1 MAPLKPLTI
10 AINLFWNTFSL
21 FVKKINKDLIMRV
34 TFGSKYNQMNNYQNA
49 LQNKI
54 NDANTQIA
62 SGLKIR
68 YGYQNSDINNQNLKF
83 QYEENTLDQGIDV
96 AKNAYTSTLNTDK
109 ALQEFSKTMEAFKTK
124 LIQSANDVHSETS
137 RAAIANDLERLKE
150 HMMNVANT
158 SIGGEFLFGGSK
170 VDRPPIDSEGKYHGN
185 GEDLNALISS
195 DNLVPYN
202 ISGQDL
208 FLGADKDKHKL
219 ITTNIKLLNQNKLH
233 PDVMDALEHS
243 SLPEEVFIKPGD
255 TLRELIGD
263 NDKDPTNDPKEFF
276 YLQGVRPDG
285 SSFKEKF
292 ALSKAYQNQESAT
305 KVSDLLDKIAHA
317 YGNTSQNKVVD
328 VSLNNWGQIE
338 IKNLTPGSENLDFH
352 LISSDGDF
360 DDLDALRS
368 SGKRVTEY
376 VKSAFVTDRSL
387 SQVKAV
393 PNMYNPKTLE
403 IPSVFVTKDNVLAN
417 KNTKLSEIFG
427 DSVETLKI
435 NASRLD
441 DESLIK
447 IPNLPVYL
455 DIPILLDVKNS
466 TIKDLKDAIK
476 ERFNNEVDVEIETN
490 GRLRIID
497 NSSKESPIS
506 LALSTLDQK
515 GLEVA
520 GIPTNNASEYQK
532 TYFNK
537 EGAKLESNVAQIAQN
552 GAANGSTK
560 LSEAA
565 KGSLENS
572 VFNMKLNDVN
582 GLFLE
587 AQMILDNN
595 GVFLSLPNGVKIPLY
610 DPTTADIQASKP
622 NEVTY
627 RQLMDA
633 MSIVLNYS
641 NTDPA
646 IYQQISDNPTS
657 KESKERFIELLKQAK
672 DNLSVNLNE
681 EGKVIIQDNMHSNT
695 KMQFM
700 LFDKDANDFSQ
711 NALHSD
717 KPSLKLNANNALII
731 DKPSVNF
738 FDQLENTITS
748 VRKGIYRPDALG
760 DTYSSDMR
768 NLGIQNGITLID
780 HLSDHIEKMIA
791 KNGAHGKAFENIIR
805 RNEVLKTQVQSIRGE
820 TTGTDM
826 AETYNKFSNLTNN
839 YNAVLASTNKINNLS
854 LTKYL

>member
-1 MAPLKPLTI
+1 
-10 AINLFWNTFSL
+10 
-21 FVKKINKDLIMRV
+21 MRV

-96 AKNAYTSTLNTDK
+96 AQNAYTSTLNTDK

-137 RAAIANDLERLKE
+137 RAAIANDLERLRE

-219 ITTNIKLLNQNKLH
+219 ITTNIKLFNQNKLH

-243 SLPEEVFIKPGD
+243 SLPEEVFIKPSD

-292 ALSKAYQNQESAT
+292 ALSKAYQNKESAT

-447 IPNLPVYL
+447 IPNLPIDL

-537 EGAKLESNVAQIAQN
+537 EGAKLESNVAQTAQN

-560 LSEAA
+560 LSEVA

-587 AQMILDNN
+587 AQMNLDNN
-595 GVFLSLPNGVKIPLY
+595 GAFLSLPNGIKIPLY
-610 DPTTADIQASKP
+610 DPTSANIQASKP

-633 MSIVLNYS
+633 MSIALNYS

-646 IYQQISDNPTS
+646 LYQQISDNPTS

-700 LFDKDANDFSQ
+700 LFDKDSNDFSQ

-738 FDQLENTITS
+738 FDQLENIITS

>member
-1 MAPLKPLTI
+1 
-10 AINLFWNTFSL
+10 
-21 FVKKINKDLIMRV
+21 MRV

-96 AKNAYTSTLNTDK
+96 AQNAYTSTLNTDK

-137 RAAIANDLERLKE
+137 RAAIANDLERLRE

-185 GEDLNALISS
+185 GEVLNALISS

-243 SLPEEVFIKPGD
+243 SLPEEVFIKPSD

-292 ALSKAYQNQESAT
+292 ALSKAYQNQKSAT
-305 KVSDLLDKIAHA
+305 KVSDLLDKIGHA

-393 PNMYNPKTLE
+393 PNMYNPKALE

-441 DESLIK
+441 NSSAIK
-447 IPNLPVYL
+447 ISNLPVYL
-455 DIPILLDVKNS
+455 DIPILLDMKNS

-476 ERFNNEVDVEIETN
+476 ERFNNEVDVEIGTN

-497 NSSKESPIS
+497 NAPNQSPIS

-560 LSEAA
+560 LSEIA

-582 GLFLE
+582 GSFLE

-595 GVFLSLPNGVKIPLY
+595 GAFLSLPNGIKIPLY
-610 DPTTADIQASKP
+610 DPTSADIQASKP

-633 MSIVLNYS
+633 MSIALNYS

-657 KESKERFIELLKQAK
+657 KESKERFIGLLKQAK

-681 EGKVIIQDNMHSNT
+681 EGKVVIQDNMHSNT

-700 LFDKDANDFSQ
+700 LFDKDSNDFSQ

-717 KPSLKLNANNALII
+717 KPSLRLNANNALII

-738 FDQLENTITS
+738 FDQLENIITS

>member
-1 MAPLKPLTI
+1 
-10 AINLFWNTFSL
+10 
-21 FVKKINKDLIMRV
+21 MRV

-96 AKNAYTSTLNTDK
+96 AQNAYTSTLNTDK

-137 RAAIANDLERLKE
+137 RAAIANDLERLRE
-150 HMMNVANT
+150 HMINVANT

-292 ALSKAYQNQESAT
+292 ALSKAYQNQQSAT

-376 VKSAFVTDRSL
+376 IKSAFVTDRSL

-393 PNMYNPKTLE
+393 PSMYNPKVLE

-435 NASRLD
+435 NASRLGD
-441 DESLIK
+441 TSAIK
-447 IPNLPVYL
+447 IPNLPINL

-506 LALSTLDQK
+506 LALSTLDAK
-515 GLEVA
+515 GLEAA

-537 EGAKLESNVAQIAQN
+537 EGAKLESNVAQTAQN
-552 GAANGSTK
+552 GTANGSTK
-560 LSEAA
+560 LSEVS

-587 AQMILDNN
+587 AQMNLDNN
-595 GVFLSLPNGVKIPLY
+595 GAFLSLPNGVKIPLY
-610 DPTTADIQASKP
+610 DPTSADIQASKP

-633 MSIVLNYS
+633 MSIALNYS

-738 FDQLENTITS
+738 FDQLENIITS

>member
-1 MAPLKPLTI
+1 
-10 AINLFWNTFSL
+10 
-21 FVKKINKDLIMRV
+21 MRV

-96 AKNAYTSTLNTDK
+96 AQNAYTSTLNTDK

-137 RAAIANDLERLKE
+137 RAAIANDLERLRE

-219 ITTNIKLLNQNKLH
+219 ITTNIKLFNQNKLH

-276 YLQGVRPDG
+276 YLQGIRPDG

-292 ALSKAYQNQESAT
+292 ALDKAYQNQGSAT
-305 KVSDLLDKIAHA
+305 KVSDLLDKIGHA

-393 PNMYNPKTLE
+393 PNMYNPRVLE

-435 NASRLD
+435 NASD
-441 DESLIK
+441 DTSAIK
-447 IPNLPVYL
+447 IPNLPINL
-455 DIPILLDVKNS
+455 DVPILLDVKNS

-476 ERFNNEVDVEIETN
+476 ERFNDEVDVEIETN

-506 LALSTLDQK
+506 FALSTLDQK

-560 LSEAA
+560 LSEVA

-582 GLFLE
+582 GSFLK

-595 GVFLSLPNGVKIPLY
+595 GAFLSLPNGIKIPLY
-610 DPTTADIQASKP
+610 DPTSADIQASKP

-633 MSIVLNYS
+633 MSIALNYS

-672 DNLSVNLNE
+672 GNLSVNLNE

-738 FDQLENTITS
+738 FDQLENIITS

>member
-1 MAPLKPLTI
+1 
-10 AINLFWNTFSL
+10 
-21 FVKKINKDLIMRV
+21 
-34 TFGSKYNQMNNYQNA
+34 MNNYQNA

-68 YGYQNSDINNQNLKF
+68 YGYQNSNINNQNLKF

-96 AKNAYTSTLNTDK
+96 AQNAYTSTLNTDK

-124 LIQSANDVHSETS
+124 LVQSANDVHSETS
-137 RAAIANDLERLKE
+137 RAAIANDLERLRE

-276 YLQGVRPDG
+276 YLQGIRPDG

-292 ALSKAYQNQESAT
+292 ALSKAYQNKESAT
-305 KVSDLLDKIAHA
+305 KVSDLLDRIGHA

-368 SGKRVTEY
+368 SSKRVTEY

-393 PNMYNPKTLE
+393 PNMYNPRALE

-441 DESLIK
+441 NTSTIK
-447 IPNLPVYL
+447 IPNLPIGL

-497 NSSKESPIS
+497 NSSNQSPIS
-506 LALSTLDQK
+506 LALSALDQK

-560 LSEAA
+560 LSEVAN
-565 KGSLENS
+565 GSLENS

-582 GLFLE
+582 GSFLE

-595 GVFLSLPNGVKIPLY
+595 GAFLSLPNGLKIPLY
-610 DPTTADIQASKP
+610 DPTSADIQASKP

-633 MSIVLNYS
+633 MSIALNYS

-657 KESKERFIELLKQAK
+657 KESKECFIGLLKQAK
-672 DNLSVNLNE
+672 GNLSVNLNE
-681 EGKVIIQDNMHSNT
+681 EGKVIIQDNMHSST

-738 FDQLENTITS
+738 FDQLENIITS

-768 NLGIQNGITLID
+768 NLGIQNGIALID

>member
-1 MAPLKPLTI
+1 
-10 AINLFWNTFSL
+10 
-21 FVKKINKDLIMRV
+21 MRV
-34 TFGSKYNQMNNYQNA
+34 TFGSKYNQMNHYQNA

-96 AKNAYTSTLNTDK
+96 AQNAYTSTLNTDK

-137 RAAIANDLERLKE
+137 RAAIANDLERLRE

-170 VDRPPIDSEGKYHGN
+170 VDRPPIDSNGKYHGN

-195 DNLVPYN
+195 DNLVSYN

-219 ITTNIKLLNQNKLH
+219 ITTNIKLFNQNKLH

-243 SLPEEVFIKPGD
+243 SLPEEVFIKPSD

-276 YLQGVRPDG
+276 YLQGIRPDG

-292 ALSKAYQNQESAT
+292 VLDKAYQNQESAT
-305 KVSDLLDKIAHA
+305 KVSDLLDKIGHA

-393 PNMYNPKTLE
+393 PNMYNPKVLE

-427 DSVETLKI
+427 DKVETLKI
-435 NASRLD
+435 NASRLG
-441 DESLIK
+441 DESAIK
-447 IPNLPVYL
+447 IPNLPINL

-506 LALSTLDQK
+506 FALSTLDQK

-552 GAANGSTK
+552 GVANGSTK
-560 LSEAA
+560 LSEVS

-582 GLFLE
+582 GSFLE
-587 AQMILDNN
+587 AQMNLDNN
-595 GVFLSLPNGVKIPLY
+595 GAFLSLPNGVKIPLY
-610 DPTTADIQASKP
+610 DPTTAGIQASKP

-657 KESKERFIELLKQAK
+657 KESKERFIGLLKQAK

-738 FDQLENTITS
+738 FDQLENIITS

>member
-1 MAPLKPLTI
+1 
-10 AINLFWNTFSL
+10 
-21 FVKKINKDLIMRV
+21 MRV
-34 TFGSKYNQMNNYQNA
+34 TFGSKYNQMNHYQNA

-96 AKNAYTSTLNTDK
+96 AQNAYTSTLNTDK

-137 RAAIANDLERLKE
+137 RAAIANDLERLRE
-150 HMMNVANT
+150 HMINVANT

-243 SLPEEVFIKPGD
+243 SLPEEVFIKPND

-292 ALSKAYQNQESAT
+292 ALSKAYQNKESAT

-387 SQVKAV
+387 SQVKAI
-393 PNMYNPKTLE
+393 PNMYNPRVLE

-427 DSVETLKI
+427 DKVETLKI
-435 NASRLD
+435 NASRLG

-447 IPNLPVYL
+447 IPKLPVYL

-582 GLFLE
+582 GSFLE

-595 GVFLSLPNGVKIPLY
+595 GAFLSLPNGIKIPLY
-610 DPTTADIQASKP
+610 DPTSADIQASKP

-633 MSIVLNYS
+633 MSIALNYS

-738 FDQLENTITS
+738 FDQLENIITS

>member
-1 MAPLKPLTI
+1 
-10 AINLFWNTFSL
+10 
-21 FVKKINKDLIMRV
+21 MRV

-96 AKNAYTSTLNTDK
+96 AQNAYTSTLNTDK

-124 LIQSANDVHSETS
+124 LVQSANDVHSETS
-137 RAAIANDLERLKE
+137 RAAIANDLERLRE

-170 VDRPPIDSEGKYHGN
+170 VDRPPIDSNGKYHGN

-219 ITTNIKLLNQNKLH
+219 ITTNIKLFNQNKLH

-243 SLPEEVFIKPGD
+243 SLPEEVFIKPSD

-368 SGKRVTEY
+368 SAKRVTEY

-393 PNMYNPKTLE
+393 PNMYNPKVLE

-441 DESLIK
+441 ETSAIK
-447 IPNLPVYL
+447 IPNLPINL

-506 LALSTLDQK
+506 LALSALDQK

-552 GAANGSTK
+552 GVANGSTK

-587 AQMILDNN
+587 AQINLDNN
-595 GVFLSLPNGVKIPLY
+595 GAFLSLPNGVKIPLY
-610 DPTTADIQASKP
+610 DPTSADIQASKP

-633 MSIVLNYS
+633 MSIALNYS

-657 KESKERFIELLKQAK
+657 KESKEQFIGLLKQAK
-672 DNLSVNLNE
+672 DNLSINLNE

>member
-1 MAPLKPLTI
+1 
-10 AINLFWNTFSL
+10 
-21 FVKKINKDLIMRV
+21 MRV

-68 YGYQNSDINNQNLKF
+68 YGYQNSNINNQNLKF

-96 AKNAYTSTLNTDK
+96 AQNAYTSTLNTDK
-109 ALQEFSKTMEAFKTK
+109 ALQEFSKTMETFKTK

-137 RAAIANDLERLKE
+137 RAAIANDLERLRE

-243 SLPEEVFIKPGD
+243 SLPEEVFIKPSD

-276 YLQGVRPDG
+276 YLQGIRPDG

-292 ALSKAYQNQESAT
+292 SLDKAYQNKESAT
-305 KVSDLLDKIAHA
+305 KVSDLLDRIGHA

-368 SGKRVTEY
+368 SAKRVTEY

-393 PNMYNPKTLE
+393 PNMYNPRVLE
-403 IPSVFVTKDNVLAN
+403 IPSVFITKDNVLAN

-435 NASRLD
+435 NASRLGNT
-441 DESLIK
+441 SVIK
-447 IPNLPVYL
+447 IPNLPIGL

-497 NSSKESPIS
+497 NSSNQSPIS
-506 LALSTLDQK
+506 FALSALDQK

-560 LSEAA
+560 LSEVAN
-565 KGSLENS
+565 GSLENS

-582 GLFLE
+582 GSFLE

-595 GVFLSLPNGVKIPLY
+595 GAFLSLPNGIKIPLY
-610 DPTTADIQASKP
+610 DPTSTDIQASKP

-633 MSIVLNYS
+633 MSIALNYS

-681 EGKVIIQDNMHSNT
+681 DGKVIIQDNMHSNT

>member
-1 MAPLKPLTI
+1 
-10 AINLFWNTFSL
+10 
-21 FVKKINKDLIMRV
+21 MRV

-96 AKNAYTSTLNTDK
+96 AQNAYTSTLNTDK

-219 ITTNIKLLNQNKLH
+219 ITTNIKLFNQNKLH
-233 PDVMDALEHS
+233 PDVMDALERS
-243 SLPEEVFIKPGD
+243 SLPEEVFIKPDD

-292 ALSKAYQNQESAT
+292 ALDKAYQNKESAT
-305 KVSDLLDKIAHA
+305 KVSDLLDKIGHA

-393 PNMYNPKTLE
+393 PNMYNPKVLE
-403 IPSVFVTKDNVLAN
+403 IPSVFITKDNVLAN

-427 DSVETLKI
+427 NSVETLKI

-441 DESLIK
+441 DTNAIK

-537 EGAKLESNVAQIAQN
+537 EGAKLESNVAQTAQN

-587 AQMILDNN
+587 AQMNLDNN
-595 GVFLSLPNGVKIPLY
+595 GAFLSLPNGVKIPLY

-633 MSIVLNYS
+633 MSIALNYS

-672 DNLSVNLNE
+672 DNLSINLNE

-738 FDQLENTITS
+738 FDQLENIITS

-760 DTYSSDMR
+760 DTYSRDMR

>member
-1 MAPLKPLTI
+1 
-10 AINLFWNTFSL
+10 
-21 FVKKINKDLIMRV
+21 MRV
-34 TFGSKYNQMNNYQNA
+34 TFGSKYNQMNHYQNA

-96 AKNAYTSTLNTDK
+96 AQNAYTSTLNTDK

-170 VDRPPIDSEGKYHGN
+170 VDRPPIDSNGKYHGN

-219 ITTNIKLLNQNKLH
+219 ITTNIKLFNQNKLH

-243 SLPEEVFIKPGD
+243 SLPEEVFIKPND

-276 YLQGVRPDG
+276 YLQGIRPDG

-292 ALSKAYQNQESAT
+292 ALDKAYQNQESAT
-305 KVSDLLDKIAHA
+305 KVSDLLDKIGHA

-393 PNMYNPKTLE
+393 PNMYNPKVLE

-427 DSVETLKI
+427 DKVETLKI
-435 NASRLD
+435 NASRLGD
-441 DESLIK
+441 TSALQ
-447 IPNLPVYL
+447 IPNLPINL

-506 LALSTLDQK
+506 FALSALDQK

-560 LSEAA
+560 LSEVS

-587 AQMILDNN
+587 AQINLDNN
-595 GVFLSLPNGVKIPLY
+595 GAFLSLPNGVKIPLY

-633 MSIVLNYS
+633 MSIALNYS

-646 IYQQISDNPTS
+646 IYQRISDNPTS
-657 KESKERFIELLKQAK
+657 KESKERFIGLLKQAK

-738 FDQLENTITS
+738 FDQLENIITS

>member
-1 MAPLKPLTI
+1 
-10 AINLFWNTFSL
+10 
-21 FVKKINKDLIMRV
+21 MRV
-34 TFGSKYNQMNNYQNA
+34 TFGSKYNQMNHYQNA

-96 AKNAYTSTLNTDK
+96 AQNAYTSTLNTDK

-137 RAAIANDLERLKE
+137 RAAIANDLERLRE
-150 HMMNVANT
+150 HMINVANT

-170 VDRPPIDSEGKYHGN
+170 VDRPPIDSNGKYHGN

-219 ITTNIKLLNQNKLH
+219 ITTNIKLFNQNKLH

-243 SLPEEVFIKPGD
+243 SLPEEVFIKPSD

-276 YLQGVRPDG
+276 YLQGIRPDG

-292 ALSKAYQNQESAT
+292 ALDKAYQNKESAT
-305 KVSDLLDKIAHA
+305 KVSDLLDKIGHA

-368 SGKRVTEY
+368 STKRVTEY

-393 PNMYNPKTLE
+393 PNMYNPRALE

-441 DESLIK
+441 DESTIK
-447 IPNLPVYL
+447 IPNLPIDL

-497 NSSKESPIS
+497 NSSNQSPIS
-506 LALSTLDQK
+506 FVLSTLDQK

-560 LSEAA
+560 LSEVS

-582 GLFLE
+582 GSFLE

-595 GVFLSLPNGVKIPLY
+595 GAFLSLPNGIKIPLY
-610 DPTTADIQASKP
+610 DPTSADIQASKP

-633 MSIVLNYS
+633 MSIALNYS

-657 KESKERFIELLKQAK
+657 KESKERFIGLLKQAK
-672 DNLSVNLNE
+672 GNLSVNLNE

>member
-1 MAPLKPLTI
+1 
-10 AINLFWNTFSL
+10 
-21 FVKKINKDLIMRV
+21 MRV

-96 AKNAYTSTLNTDK
+96 AQNAYTSTLNTDK

-137 RAAIANDLERLKE
+137 RAAIANDLERLRE
-150 HMMNVANT
+150 HMINVANT

-292 ALSKAYQNQESAT
+292 ALSKAYQNKESAT

-393 PNMYNPKTLE
+393 PNMYNPKVLE

-427 DSVETLKI
+427 DKVETLKI

-441 DESLIK
+441 DTSAIK
-447 IPNLPVYL
+447 IPNLPINL

-506 LALSTLDQK
+506 LALSTLDAK
-515 GLEVA
+515 GLEAA

-537 EGAKLESNVAQIAQN
+537 EGAKLESNVAQTAQN
-552 GAANGSTK
+552 GTANGSTK
-560 LSEAA
+560 LSEVS

-587 AQMILDNN
+587 AQMNLDNN
-595 GVFLSLPNGVKIPLY
+595 GAFLSLPNGVKIPLY

-633 MSIVLNYS
+633 MSIALNYS

-646 IYQQISDNPTS
+646 LYQQISDNPTS

-780 HLSDHIEKMIA
+780 HLSDHVEKMIA

>member
-1 MAPLKPLTI
+1 
-10 AINLFWNTFSL
+10 
-21 FVKKINKDLIMRV
+21 MRV

-96 AKNAYTSTLNTDK
+96 AQNAYTSTLNTDK

-137 RAAIANDLERLKE
+137 RAAIANDLERLRE

-170 VDRPPIDSEGKYHGN
+170 VDRPPIDSNGKYHGN

-243 SLPEEVFIKPGD
+243 SLPEEVFIKPSD

-276 YLQGVRPDG
+276 YLQGIRPDG

-393 PNMYNPKTLE
+393 PNMYNPRVLE

-441 DESLIK
+441 DTSAIK
-447 IPNLPVYL
+447 IPNLPIGL

-497 NSSKESPIS
+497 NSSNQSPIS
-506 LALSTLDQK
+506 FALSALDQK

-552 GAANGSTK
+552 GTANGSTK
-560 LSEAA
+560 LSEVAN
-565 KGSLENS
+565 GSLENS

-582 GLFLE
+582 GSFLE

-595 GVFLSLPNGVKIPLY
+595 GAFLSLPNGIKIPLY
-610 DPTTADIQASKP
+610 DPTSADIQASKP

-633 MSIVLNYS
+633 MSIALNYS

-672 DNLSVNLNE
+672 GNLSVNLNE

-820 TTGTDM
+820 TTGADM

>member
-1 MAPLKPLTI
+1 
-10 AINLFWNTFSL
+10 
-21 FVKKINKDLIMRV
+21 MRV

-68 YGYQNSDINNQNLKF
+68 YGYQNSNINNQNLKF

-96 AKNAYTSTLNTDK
+96 AQNAYTSTLNTDK
-109 ALQEFSKTMEAFKTK
+109 ALQEFSKTMETFKTK
-124 LIQSANDVHSETS
+124 LIQSANDMHSETS
-137 RAAIANDLERLKE
+137 RAAIANDLERLRE

-243 SLPEEVFIKPGD
+243 SLPEEVFIKPSD

-276 YLQGVRPDG
+276 YLQGIRPDG

-292 ALSKAYQNQESAT
+292 VLDKAYQNKESAT
-305 KVSDLLDKIAHA
+305 KVSDLLDRIGHA

-368 SGKRVTEY
+368 SSKRVTEY

-387 SQVKAV
+387 SQVKAA
-393 PNMYNPKTLE
+393 PNMYNPRALE

-441 DESLIK
+441 DASAIK
-447 IPNLPVYL
+447 IQNLPIGL

-497 NSSKESPIS
+497 NSSNQSPIS
-506 LALSTLDQK
+506 FALSTLDQK

-560 LSEAA
+560 LSEVAN
-565 KGSLENS
+565 GSLENS

-582 GLFLE
+582 GSFLE
-587 AQMILDNN
+587 AQMILDND
-595 GVFLSLPNGVKIPLY
+595 GAFLSLPNGIKIPLY
-610 DPTTADIQASKP
+610 DPTSADIQASKP

-633 MSIVLNYS
+633 MSIALNYS

-657 KESKERFIELLKQAK
+657 KESKERFIGLLKQAK

-820 TTGTDM
+820 TTGADM

>member
-1 MAPLKPLTI
+1 
-10 AINLFWNTFSL
+10 
-21 FVKKINKDLIMRV
+21 MRV

-96 AKNAYTSTLNTDK
+96 AQNAYTSTLNTDK

-137 RAAIANDLERLKE
+137 RAAIANDLERLRE

-219 ITTNIKLLNQNKLH
+219 ITTNIKLFNQNKLH

-243 SLPEEVFIKPGD
+243 SLPEEVFIKPSD

-292 ALSKAYQNQESAT
+292 ALDKAYQNQKSTT
-305 KVSDLLDKIAHA
+305 KVSDLLDKIGHA

-393 PNMYNPKTLE
+393 PNMYNPKALE

-435 NASRLD
+435 NASRLG
-441 DESLIK
+441 ETSAIK
-447 IPNLPVYL
+447 IPNLPINL

-497 NSSKESPIS
+497 NSSNQSPIS

-537 EGAKLESNVAQIAQN
+537 EGAKLESNIAQIAQN
-552 GAANGSTK
+552 GTANGSTK
-560 LSEAA
+560 LSGVA

-582 GLFLE
+582 GSFLE
-587 AQMILDNN
+587 AQVILDNN
-595 GVFLSLPNGVKIPLY
+595 GAFLSLPNGIKIPLY

-633 MSIVLNYS
+633 MSIALNYS

-738 FDQLENTITS
+738 FDQLENIITS

-791 KNGAHGKAFENIIR
+791 KNGSHGKAFENIIR

>member
-1 MAPLKPLTI
+1 
-10 AINLFWNTFSL
+10 
-21 FVKKINKDLIMRV
+21 MRV

-96 AKNAYTSTLNTDK
+96 AQNAYTSTLNTDK

-170 VDRPPIDSEGKYHGN
+170 VDRPPIDSNGKYHGN

-208 FLGADKDKHKL
+208 FLGTDKDKHKL
-219 ITTNIKLLNQNKLH
+219 ITTNIKLFNQNKLH

-243 SLPEEVFIKPGD
+243 SLPEEVFIKPSD

-292 ALSKAYQNQESAT
+292 ALSKAYQNQQSAT
-305 KVSDLLDKIAHA
+305 KVSDLLDKIGHA

-393 PNMYNPKTLE
+393 PNMYNPKVLE
-403 IPSVFVTKDNVLAN
+403 VPSVFVTKDNVLAN

-441 DESLIK
+441 NSSAIQ

-490 GRLRIID
+490 GRLRVID

-537 EGAKLESNVAQIAQN
+537 EGAKLKSNVAQIAQN

-560 LSEAA
+560 LSEVA

-587 AQMILDNN
+587 AQINLDNN
-595 GVFLSLPNGVKIPLY
+595 GAFLSLPNGIKIPLY
-610 DPTTADIQASKP
+610 DPTSADIQASKP

-657 KESKERFIELLKQAK
+657 KESKERYIELLKQAK
-672 DNLSVNLNE
+672 DNLSINLNE

-738 FDQLENTITS
+738 FDQLENIITS

>member
-1 MAPLKPLTI
+1 
-10 AINLFWNTFSL
+10 
-21 FVKKINKDLIMRV
+21 MRV
-34 TFGSKYNQMNNYQNA
+34 TFGSKYNQMNHYQNA

-96 AKNAYTSTLNTDK
+96 AQNAYTSTLNTDK

-137 RAAIANDLERLKE
+137 RAAIANDLERLRE
-150 HMMNVANT
+150 HMINVANT

-170 VDRPPIDSEGKYHGN
+170 VDRPPIDSNGKYHGN

-243 SLPEEVFIKPGD
+243 SLPEEVFIKPND

-292 ALSKAYQNQESAT
+292 ALDKAYQNQESAT
-305 KVSDLLDKIAHA
+305 KVSDLLDKIGHA

-368 SGKRVTEY
+368 SAKRVTEY

-393 PNMYNPKTLE
+393 PNMYNPKVLE

-435 NASRLD
+435 NASRLG
-441 DESLIK
+441 DESAIK
-447 IPNLPVYL
+447 IPNLPINL

-506 LALSTLDQK
+506 FALSTLDQK

-560 LSEAA
+560 LSEVS

-582 GLFLE
+582 GSFLE
-587 AQMILDNN
+587 AQINLDNN
-595 GVFLSLPNGVKIPLY
+595 GAFLSLPNGVKIPLY

-633 MSIVLNYS
+633 MSIALNYS

-672 DNLSVNLNE
+672 DSLSVNLNE

-738 FDQLENTITS
+738 FDQLENIITS

>member
-1 MAPLKPLTI
+1 
-10 AINLFWNTFSL
+10 
-21 FVKKINKDLIMRV
+21 MRV

-96 AKNAYTSTLNTDK
+96 AQNAYTSTLNTDK

-170 VDRPPIDSEGKYHGN
+170 VDRPPIDSNGKYHGN

-219 ITTNIKLLNQNKLH
+219 ITTNIKLFNQNKLH

-292 ALSKAYQNQESAT
+292 ALSKAYQNKESAT
-305 KVSDLLDKIAHA
+305 KVSDLLDKIGHA

-393 PNMYNPKTLE
+393 PNMYNPKVLE

-427 DSVETLKI
+427 DKVETLKI

-441 DESLIK
+441 DESAIK

-476 ERFNNEVDVEIETN
+476 ERFNNEVDVEIATN

-506 LALSTLDQK
+506 LALSALDQK

-560 LSEAA
+560 LSEVA

-587 AQMILDNN
+587 AQINLDNN
-595 GVFLSLPNGVKIPLY
+595 GAFLSLPNGVKIPLY
-610 DPTTADIQASKP
+610 DPTTANIQASKP

-633 MSIVLNYS
+633 MSIALNYS

-657 KESKERFIELLKQAK
+657 KESKERFIGLLKQAK

-700 LFDKDANDFSQ
+700 LFDKDSNDFSQ

-738 FDQLENTITS
+738 FDQLENIITS

>member
-1 MAPLKPLTI
+1 
-10 AINLFWNTFSL
+10 
-21 FVKKINKDLIMRV
+21 MRV

-96 AKNAYTSTLNTDK
+96 AQNAYTSTLNTDK

-137 RAAIANDLERLKE
+137 RAAIANDLERLRE
-150 HMMNVANT
+150 HMINVANT

-170 VDRPPIDSEGKYHGN
+170 VDRPPIDSNGKYHGN

-219 ITTNIKLLNQNKLH
+219 ITTNIKLFNQNKLH

-243 SLPEEVFIKPGD
+243 SLPEEVFIKPSD

-292 ALSKAYQNQESAT
+292 ALSKAYQNKESAS

-376 VKSAFVTDRSL
+376 IKSAFVTDRSL

-393 PNMYNPKTLE
+393 PSMYNPKVLE

-435 NASRLD
+435 NASRLGD
-441 DESLIK
+441 TSAIK
-447 IPNLPVYL
+447 IPNLPINL

-537 EGAKLESNVAQIAQN
+537 EGAKLESNVAQTAQN

-560 LSEAA
+560 LSEVA

-582 GLFLE
+582 GLFLK
-587 AQMILDNN
+587 AQINLDNN
-595 GVFLSLPNGVKIPLY
+595 GAFLSLPNGIKIPLY
-610 DPTTADIQASKP
+610 DPTSTDIQASKP

-633 MSIVLNYS
+633 MSIALNYS

-791 KNGAHGKAFENIIR
+791 KNGSHGKAFENIIR

>member
-1 MAPLKPLTI
+1 
-10 AINLFWNTFSL
+10 
-21 FVKKINKDLIMRV
+21 MRV

-68 YGYQNSDINNQNLKF
+68 YGYQNSNINNQNLKF

-96 AKNAYTSTLNTDK
+96 AQNAYTSTLNTDK

-124 LIQSANDVHSETS
+124 LVQSANDVHSETS
-137 RAAIANDLERLKE
+137 RAAIANDLERLRE

-208 FLGADKDKHKL
+208 FLGTDKDKHKL
-219 ITTNIKLLNQNKLH
+219 ITTNIKLFNQNKLH

-243 SLPEEVFIKPGD
+243 SLPEEVFIKPSD

-276 YLQGVRPDG
+276 YLQGIRPDG

-292 ALSKAYQNQESAT
+292 ALDKAYQNQKSAT
-305 KVSDLLDKIAHA
+305 KVSDLLDRIGHA

-393 PNMYNPKTLE
+393 PNMYNPKALE

-427 DSVETLKI
+427 DGVETLKI
-435 NASRLD
+435 NASRLG
-441 DESLIK
+441 ETSTIK
-447 IPNLPVYL
+447 IPNLPINL

-476 ERFNNEVDVEIETN
+476 ERFNNEVDVEIATN

-506 LALSTLDQK
+506 LALSTLDDK
-515 GLEVA
+515 GLEVT

-560 LSEAA
+560 LSEVA

-587 AQMILDNN
+587 AQINLDNN
-595 GVFLSLPNGVKIPLY
+595 GAFLSLPNGVKIPLY
-610 DPTTADIQASKP
+610 DPTSTDIQASKP

-633 MSIVLNYS
+633 MSIALNYS
-641 NTDPA
+641 NTDPT

-681 EGKVIIQDNMHSNT
+681 EGKVVIQDNMHSNT

-738 FDQLENTITS
+738 FDQLENIITS

-768 NLGIQNGITLID
+768 NLGIQNGITLVD

>member
-1 MAPLKPLTI
+1 
-10 AINLFWNTFSL
+10 
-21 FVKKINKDLIMRV
+21 MRV

-68 YGYQNSDINNQNLKF
+68 YGYQNSNINNQNLKF

-96 AKNAYTSTLNTDK
+96 AQNAYTSTLNTDK
-109 ALQEFSKTMEAFKTK
+109 ALQEFSKTMETFKTK

-137 RAAIANDLERLKE
+137 RAAIANDLERLRE

-243 SLPEEVFIKPGD
+243 SLPEEVFIKPSD

-276 YLQGVRPDG
+276 YLQGIRPDG

-292 ALSKAYQNQESAT
+292 ALSKAYQNKESAT
-305 KVSDLLDKIAHA
+305 KVSDLLDRIGHA

-368 SGKRVTEY
+368 SAKRVTEY

-393 PNMYNPKTLE
+393 PNMYNPRVLE
-403 IPSVFVTKDNVLAN
+403 IPSVFITKDNVLAN

-435 NASRLD
+435 NASD
-441 DESLIK
+441 NTNAIK
-447 IPNLPVYL
+447 IPNLPIYL

-506 LALSTLDQK
+506 LALSALDQK

-560 LSEAA
+560 LSEVA

-582 GLFLE
+582 GSFLE
-587 AQMILDNN
+587 AQMILDSN
-595 GVFLSLPNGVKIPLY
+595 GAFLSLPNGIKIPLY
-610 DPTTADIQASKP
+610 DPTSADIQASKP

-633 MSIVLNYS
+633 MSIALNYS

-672 DNLSVNLNE
+672 GNLSVNLNE

-791 KNGAHGKAFENIIR
+791 KNGTHGKAFENIIR
-805 RNEVLKTQVQSIRGE
+805 RNEVLKMQVQSIRGE

>member
-1 MAPLKPLTI
+1 
-10 AINLFWNTFSL
+10 
-21 FVKKINKDLIMRV
+21 MRV

-96 AKNAYTSTLNTDK
+96 AQNAHTSTLNTDK

-137 RAAIANDLERLKE
+137 RAAIANDLERLRE

-219 ITTNIKLLNQNKLH
+219 ITTNIKLFNQNKLH

-292 ALSKAYQNQESAT
+292 ALSKAYQNKESAT
-305 KVSDLLDKIAHA
+305 KVSDLLDKIGHA

-368 SGKRVTEY
+368 STKRVTEY

-393 PNMYNPKTLE
+393 PNMYNPKVLE

-427 DSVETLKI
+427 DKVETLKI

-441 DESLIK
+441 DESAIK

-560 LSEAA
+560 LSEVS

-582 GLFLE
+582 GSFLE
-587 AQMILDNN
+587 AQMNLDNN
-595 GVFLSLPNGVKIPLY
+595 GAFLSLPNGVKIPLY
-610 DPTTADIQASKP
+610 DPTTANIQASKP

-633 MSIVLNYS
+633 MSIALNYS

-657 KESKERFIELLKQAK
+657 KESKERFIGLLKQAK

>member
-1 MAPLKPLTI
+1 
-10 AINLFWNTFSL
+10 
-21 FVKKINKDLIMRV
+21 
-34 TFGSKYNQMNNYQNA
+34 MNNYQNA

-68 YGYQNSDINNQNLKF
+68 YGYQNSNINNQNLKF

-96 AKNAYTSTLNTDK
+96 AQNAYTSTLNTDK
-109 ALQEFSKTMEAFKTK
+109 ALQEFSKTMETFKTK
-124 LIQSANDVHSETS
+124 LVQSANDVHSETS
-137 RAAIANDLERLKE
+137 RAAIANDLERLRE

-243 SLPEEVFIKPGD
+243 SLPEEVFIKPSD

-276 YLQGVRPDG
+276 YLQGIRPDG

-292 ALSKAYQNQESAT
+292 ALDKAYQNKESAT
-305 KVSDLLDKIAHA
+305 KVSDLLDKIGHA

-368 SGKRVTEY
+368 SSKRVTEY

-393 PNMYNPKTLE
+393 PNMYNPRVLE

-435 NASRLD
+435 NASD
-441 DESLIK
+441 DASAIK
-447 IPNLPVYL
+447 IPNLPIGL

-497 NSSKESPIS
+497 NSSNQSPIS
-506 LALSTLDQK
+506 FALSALDQK

-560 LSEAA
+560 LSEVAN
-565 KGSLENS
+565 GSLENS

-582 GLFLE
+582 GSFLE

-595 GVFLSLPNGVKIPLY
+595 GAFLSLPNGIKIPLY
-610 DPTTADIQASKP
+610 DPTSADIQASKP

-672 DNLSVNLNE
+672 GNLSVNLNE

-738 FDQLENTITS
+738 FDQLENIITS

>member
-1 MAPLKPLTI
+1 
-10 AINLFWNTFSL
+10 
-21 FVKKINKDLIMRV
+21 MRV

-96 AKNAYTSTLNTDK
+96 AQNAYTSTLNTDK

-137 RAAIANDLERLKE
+137 RAAIANDLERLRE

-243 SLPEEVFIKPGD
+243 SLPEEVFIKPSD

-276 YLQGVRPDG
+276 YLQGIRPDG

-292 ALSKAYQNQESAT
+292 ALSKAYQNKESAT
-305 KVSDLLDKIAHA
+305 KVSDLLDKIGHA

-393 PNMYNPKTLE
+393 PNMYNPRVLE

-417 KNTKLSEIFG
+417 KNTKLSEILG

-435 NASRLD
+435 NASD
-441 DESLIK
+441 DASAIK
-447 IPNLPVYL
+447 IPNLPIGL

-476 ERFNNEVDVEIETN
+476 ERFNDEVDVEIETN

-497 NSSKESPIS
+497 NSSNQSPIS
-506 LALSTLDQK
+506 FALSALDQK

-560 LSEAA
+560 LSEVAN
-565 KGSLENS
+565 GSLENS

-582 GLFLE
+582 GSFLE

-595 GVFLSLPNGVKIPLY
+595 GAFLSLPNGIKIPLY
-610 DPTTADIQASKP
+610 DPISADIQASKP

-633 MSIVLNYS
+633 MSIALNYS

-657 KESKERFIELLKQAK
+657 KESKDRFIELLKQAK
-672 DNLSVNLNE
+672 GNLSVNLNE

-738 FDQLENTITS
+738 FDQLENIITS

>member
-1 MAPLKPLTI
+1 
-10 AINLFWNTFSL
+10 
-21 FVKKINKDLIMRV
+21 MRV
-34 TFGSKYNQMNNYQNA
+34 TFGSKYNQMNHYQNA

-96 AKNAYTSTLNTDK
+96 AQNAYTSTLNTDK

-137 RAAIANDLERLKE
+137 RAAIANDLERLRE

-170 VDRPPIDSEGKYHGN
+170 VDRPPIDSNGKYHGN

-219 ITTNIKLLNQNKLH
+219 ITTNIKLFNQNKLH

-305 KVSDLLDKIAHA
+305 KVSDLLDKIGHA

-393 PNMYNPKTLE
+393 PNMYNPKVLE

-427 DSVETLKI
+427 DKVETLKI
-435 NASRLD
+435 NASRLGD
-441 DESLIK
+441 TSALQ
-447 IPNLPVYL
+447 IPNLPINL

-560 LSEAA
+560 LSEVS

-587 AQMILDNN
+587 AQINLDSN
-595 GVFLSLPNGVKIPLY
+595 GAFLSLPNGVKIPLY

-622 NEVTY
+622 NEITY

-633 MSIVLNYS
+633 MSIALNYS
-641 NTDPA
+641 NTDHA

-657 KESKERFIELLKQAK
+657 KESKERFIGLLKQAK
-672 DNLSVNLNE
+672 DNLSINLNE

-738 FDQLENTITS
+738 FDQLENIITS

-780 HLSDHIEKMIA
+780 HLSDHVEKMIA

>member
-1 MAPLKPLTI
+1 
-10 AINLFWNTFSL
+10 
-21 FVKKINKDLIMRV
+21 MRV

-96 AKNAYTSTLNTDK
+96 AQNAYTSTLNTDK

-137 RAAIANDLERLKE
+137 RAAIANDLERLRE

-243 SLPEEVFIKPGD
+243 SLPEEVFIKPND

-276 YLQGVRPDG
+276 YLQGIRPDG

-292 ALSKAYQNQESAT
+292 ALDKAYQNKESAT

-393 PNMYNPKTLE
+393 PNMYNPRVLE

-441 DESLIK
+441 DTSTIK
-447 IPNLPVYL
+447 IPNLPIDL

-490 GRLRIID
+490 GRLRVID

-506 LALSTLDQK
+506 LTLSALDQK

-560 LSEAA
+560 LSEVAN
-565 KGSLENS
+565 GSLENS

-582 GLFLE
+582 GSFLE

-595 GVFLSLPNGVKIPLY
+595 GAFLSLPNGIKIPLY
-610 DPTTADIQASKP
+610 DPTSADIQASKP

-633 MSIVLNYS
+633 MSIALNYS
-641 NTDPA
+641 NTDPS

-657 KESKERFIELLKQAK
+657 KESKEHFIGLLKQAK
-672 DNLSVNLNE
+672 ANLSVNLNE

-738 FDQLENTITS
+738 FDQLENIITS

-791 KNGAHGKAFENIIR
+791 KNGSHGKAFENIIR

>member
-1 MAPLKPLTI
+1 
-10 AINLFWNTFSL
+10 
-21 FVKKINKDLIMRV
+21 MRV

-96 AKNAYTSTLNTDK
+96 AQNAYTSTLNTDK
-109 ALQEFSKTMEAFKTK
+109 ALQEFSKTMETFKTK

-137 RAAIANDLERLKE
+137 RAAIANDLERLRE
-150 HMMNVANT
+150 HMINVANT

-170 VDRPPIDSEGKYHGN
+170 VDRPPIDSNGKYHGN

-305 KVSDLLDKIAHA
+305 KVSDLLDKIGHA

-393 PNMYNPKTLE
+393 PNMYNPKVLE

-427 DSVETLKI
+427 DKVETLKI
-435 NASRLD
+435 NASCLD
-441 DESLIK
+441 ETSAIK
-447 IPNLPVYL
+447 IPNLPIDL

-497 NSSKESPIS
+497 NAPNQSPIS
-506 LALSTLDQK
+506 LALSTLDDK

-537 EGAKLESNVAQIAQN
+537 EGAKLESNVAQTAQN

-560 LSEAA
+560 LSEVA

-587 AQMILDNN
+587 AQMNLDNN
-595 GVFLSLPNGVKIPLY
+595 GAFLSLPNGVKIPLY

-633 MSIVLNYS
+633 MSIALNYS

>member
-1 MAPLKPLTI
+1 
-10 AINLFWNTFSL
+10 
-21 FVKKINKDLIMRV
+21 
-34 TFGSKYNQMNNYQNA
+34 MNNYQNA

-96 AKNAYTSTLNTDK
+96 AQNAYTSTLNTDK

-137 RAAIANDLERLKE
+137 RAAIANDLERLRE

-185 GEDLNALISS
+185 DEDLNALISS

-243 SLPEEVFIKPGD
+243 SLPEEVFIKPND

-276 YLQGVRPDG
+276 YLQGIRPDG

-292 ALSKAYQNQESAT
+292 ALSKAYQNKESAT

-393 PNMYNPKTLE
+393 PSMYNPRVLE

-441 DESLIK
+441 NTSAIK

-497 NSSKESPIS
+497 NSSNQSPIS
-506 LALSTLDQK
+506 LALSALDQK

-560 LSEAA
+560 LSEVAN
-565 KGSLENS
+565 GSLENS

-582 GLFLE
+582 GSFLE

-595 GVFLSLPNGVKIPLY
+595 GAFLSLPNGIKIPLY
-610 DPTTADIQASKP
+610 DPTSADIQASKP

-633 MSIVLNYS
+633 MSIALNYS

-672 DNLSVNLNE
+672 GNLSVNLNE

-820 TTGTDM
+820 TTGADM

>member
-1 MAPLKPLTI
+1 
-10 AINLFWNTFSL
+10 
-21 FVKKINKDLIMRV
+21 MRV

-96 AKNAYTSTLNTDK
+96 AQNAYTSTLNTDK

-137 RAAIANDLERLKE
+137 RAAIANDLERLRE

-170 VDRPPIDSEGKYHGN
+170 VDRPPIDSNGKYHGN

-219 ITTNIKLLNQNKLH
+219 ITTNIKLFNQNKLH

-243 SLPEEVFIKPGD
+243 SLPEEVFIKPSD

-292 ALSKAYQNQESAT
+292 ALSKAYQNKESAT
-305 KVSDLLDKIAHA
+305 KVSDLLDKIGHA

-360 DDLDALRS
+360 DNLDALRS

-393 PNMYNPKTLE
+393 PNMYNPKALE

-441 DESLIK
+441 ETSAIK

-506 LALSTLDQK
+506 FALSTLDQK

-537 EGAKLESNVAQIAQN
+537 EGAKLESNVAQTAQN

-560 LSEAA
+560 LSEVA

-582 GLFLE
+582 GLFLK
-587 AQMILDNN
+587 AQINLDNN
-595 GVFLSLPNGVKIPLY
+595 GAFLSLPNGIKIPLY
-610 DPTTADIQASKP
+610 DPTSTDIQASKP

-633 MSIVLNYS
+633 MSIALNYS

-738 FDQLENTITS
+738 FDQLENIITS

>member
-1 MAPLKPLTI
+1 
-10 AINLFWNTFSL
+10 
-21 FVKKINKDLIMRV
+21 MRV

-68 YGYQNSDINNQNLKF
+68 YGYQNSNINNQNLKF

-96 AKNAYTSTLNTDK
+96 AQNAYTSTLNTDK
-109 ALQEFSKTMEAFKTK
+109 ALQEFSKTMETFKTK

-137 RAAIANDLERLKE
+137 RAAIANDLERLRE

-219 ITTNIKLLNQNKLH
+219 VTTNIKLLNQNKLH
-233 PDVMDALEHS
+233 PDVMDALERS
-243 SLPEEVFIKPGD
+243 SLPEEVFIKPND

-276 YLQGVRPDG
+276 YLQGIRPDG

-292 ALSKAYQNQESAT
+292 VLDKAYQNKESAT

-393 PNMYNPKTLE
+393 PNMYNPKVLE

-417 KNTKLSEIFG
+417 KNTKLNEIFG

-506 LALSTLDQK
+506 LALSALDQK

-552 GAANGSTK
+552 GAASGSTK

-582 GLFLE
+582 GSFLK

-595 GVFLSLPNGVKIPLY
+595 GAFLSLPNGIKIPLY
-610 DPTTADIQASKP
+610 DPTSADIQASKP

-641 NTDPA
+641 NTDPT

-657 KESKERFIELLKQAK
+657 KESKDRFIELLKQAK
-672 DNLSVNLNE
+672 GNLSVNLNE

-738 FDQLENTITS
+738 FDQLESIITS

>member
-1 MAPLKPLTI
+1 
-10 AINLFWNTFSL
+10 
-21 FVKKINKDLIMRV
+21 MRV

-68 YGYQNSDINNQNLKF
+68 YGYQNSNINNQNLKF

-96 AKNAYTSTLNTDK
+96 AQNAYTSTLNTDK

-137 RAAIANDLERLKE
+137 RTAIANDLERLRE

-208 FLGADKDKHKL
+208 FLGTDKDKHKL
-219 ITTNIKLLNQNKLH
+219 ITTNIKLFNQNKLH

-276 YLQGVRPDG
+276 YLQGIRPDG

-292 ALSKAYQNQESAT
+292 ALSKAYQNKESAT
-305 KVSDLLDKIAHA
+305 KVSDLLDKIGHA

-368 SGKRVTEY
+368 SAKRVTEY
-376 VKSAFVTDRSL
+376 VKSPFVTDRSL

-393 PNMYNPKTLE
+393 PNMYNPRVLE

-441 DESLIK
+441 NTSTIK
-447 IPNLPVYL
+447 IPNLPIGL

-497 NSSKESPIS
+497 NSSNQSPIS
-506 LALSTLDQK
+506 FALSTLDQK

-560 LSEAA
+560 LSEVAN
-565 KGSLENS
+565 GSLENS

-582 GLFLE
+582 GSFLE

-595 GVFLSLPNGVKIPLY
+595 GAFLSLPNGIKIPLY
-610 DPTTADIQASKP
+610 DPTSADIKASKP

-633 MSIVLNYS
+633 MSIALNYS

-672 DNLSVNLNE
+672 GNLSVNLNE
-681 EGKVIIQDNMHSNT
+681 EGKVVIQDNMHSST

-738 FDQLENTITS
+738 FDQLENIITS

>member
-1 MAPLKPLTI
+1 
-10 AINLFWNTFSL
+10 
-21 FVKKINKDLIMRV
+21 MRI

-68 YGYQNSDINNQNLKF
+68 YGYQNSNINNQNLKF

-96 AKNAYTSTLNTDK
+96 AQNAYTSTLNTDK

-137 RAAIANDLERLKE
+137 RAAIANDLERLRE
-150 HMMNVANT
+150 HMINVANT

-170 VDRPPIDSEGKYHGN
+170 VDRPPIDSNGKYHGN

-219 ITTNIKLLNQNKLH
+219 ITTNIKLFNQNKLH

-243 SLPEEVFIKPGD
+243 SLPEEVFIKPSD

-276 YLQGVRPDG
+276 YLQGIRPDG

-292 ALSKAYQNQESAT
+292 ALDKAYQNKESAT
-305 KVSDLLDKIAHA
+305 KVSDLLDKIGHA

-368 SGKRVTEY
+368 STKRVTEY

-393 PNMYNPKTLE
+393 PNMYNPRALE

-441 DESLIK
+441 DESAIK
-447 IPNLPVYL
+447 IPNLPIDL

-497 NSSKESPIS
+497 NSSNQSPIS
-506 LALSTLDQK
+506 FVLSTLDQK

-560 LSEAA
+560 LSEVS

-582 GLFLE
+582 GSFLE

-595 GVFLSLPNGVKIPLY
+595 GAFLSLPNGIKIPLY
-610 DPTTADIQASKP
+610 DPTSADIQASKP

-633 MSIVLNYS
+633 MSIALNYS

-657 KESKERFIELLKQAK
+657 KESKERFIGLLKQAK
-672 DNLSVNLNE
+672 GNLSVNLNE

>member
-1 MAPLKPLTI
+1 
-10 AINLFWNTFSL
+10 
-21 FVKKINKDLIMRV
+21 MRV
-34 TFGSKYNQMNNYQNA
+34 TFGSKYNQMNHYQNA

-96 AKNAYTSTLNTDK
+96 AQNAYTSTLNTDK

-137 RAAIANDLERLKE
+137 RAAIANDLERLRE

-170 VDRPPIDSEGKYHGN
+170 VDRPPIDSNGKYHGN

-233 PDVMDALEHS
+233 LDVMDALEHS
-243 SLPEEVFIKPGD
+243 SLPEEVFIKPSD

-292 ALSKAYQNQESAT
+292 ALSKAYQNKESAT

-360 DDLDALRS
+360 DDLDTLRS

-393 PNMYNPKTLE
+393 PNMYNPKVLE
-403 IPSVFVTKDNVLAN
+403 IPSVFITKDNVLAN

-427 DSVETLKI
+427 DKVETLKI

-441 DESLIK
+441 NSSAIK
-447 IPNLPVYL
+447 IPNLPINL

-476 ERFNNEVDVEIETN
+476 ERFNNEVDVEIATN

-560 LSEAA
+560 LSEVA

-582 GLFLE
+582 GSFLK
-587 AQMILDNN
+587 AQVILDNN
-595 GVFLSLPNGVKIPLY
+595 GAFLSLPNGIKIPLY
-610 DPTTADIQASKP
+610 DPTSADIQASKP

-633 MSIVLNYS
+633 MSIALNYS

-681 EGKVIIQDNMHSNT
+681 EGKVIIQDNMHSST

-820 TTGTDM
+820 TTGADM

>member
-1 MAPLKPLTI
+1 
-10 AINLFWNTFSL
+10 
-21 FVKKINKDLIMRV
+21 MRV

-96 AKNAYTSTLNTDK
+96 AQNAYTSTLNTDK

-137 RAAIANDLERLKE
+137 RAAIANDLERLRE
-150 HMMNVANT
+150 HMINVANT

-170 VDRPPIDSEGKYHGN
+170 VDRPPIDSNGKYHGN

-208 FLGADKDKHKL
+208 FLGTDKDKHKL
-219 ITTNIKLLNQNKLH
+219 ITTNIKLFNQNKLH

-243 SLPEEVFIKPGD
+243 SLPEEVFIKPSD

-292 ALSKAYQNQESAT
+292 ALDKAYQNKESAT

-317 YGNTSQNKVVD
+317 YGNTSQNKIVD

-393 PNMYNPKTLE
+393 PNMYNPKVLE

-427 DSVETLKI
+427 NSVETLKI
-435 NASRLD
+435 NASRFGD
-441 DESLIK
+441 TSAIK
-447 IPNLPVYL
+447 IPNLPINL

-476 ERFNNEVDVEIETN
+476 DRFNNEVDVEIATN

-506 LALSTLDQK
+506 LALSTLDAK

-537 EGAKLESNVAQIAQN
+537 EGAKLESNVAQTAQN

-560 LSEAA
+560 LSEVS

-587 AQMILDNN
+587 AQINLDNN
-595 GVFLSLPNGVKIPLY
+595 GAFLSLPNGVKIPLY
-610 DPTTADIQASKP
+610 DPTTANIQASKP

-633 MSIVLNYS
+633 MSIALNYS
-641 NTDPA
+641 NTDPT

-717 KPSLKLNANNALII
+717 KPSLKLSANNALII

-780 HLSDHIEKMIA
+780 HLSDHVEKMIA

-820 TTGTDM
+820 TTGADM

>member
-1 MAPLKPLTI
+1 
-10 AINLFWNTFSL
+10 
-21 FVKKINKDLIMRV
+21 MRV
-34 TFGSKYNQMNNYQNA
+34 TFGSKYNQMNHYQNA

-137 RAAIANDLERLKE
+137 RAAIANDLERLRE

-170 VDRPPIDSEGKYHGN
+170 VDRPPIDSNGKYHGN

-208 FLGADKDKHKL
+208 FLGTDKDKHKL
-219 ITTNIKLLNQNKLH
+219 ITTNIKLFNQNKLH

-243 SLPEEVFIKPGD
+243 SLPEEVFIKPSD

-368 SGKRVTEY
+368 SAKRVTEY

-393 PNMYNPKTLE
+393 PSMYNPKVLE

-427 DSVETLKI
+427 DKVETLKI

-441 DESLIK
+441 NSSAIK
-447 IPNLPVYL
+447 IPNLPINL

-537 EGAKLESNVAQIAQN
+537 EGAKLESNVAQTAQN

-560 LSEAA
+560 LSEVA

-587 AQMILDNN
+587 AQMNLDNN
-595 GVFLSLPNGVKIPLY
+595 GAFLSLPNGVKIPLY

-633 MSIVLNYS
+633 MSIALNYS
-641 NTDPA
+641 NTDPT

-672 DNLSVNLNE
+672 DNLSINLNE
-681 EGKVIIQDNMHSNT
+681 EGKVIIQDNKHSNT

-738 FDQLENTITS
+738 FDQLENIITS

>member
-1 MAPLKPLTI
+1 
-10 AINLFWNTFSL
+10 
-21 FVKKINKDLIMRV
+21 MRV

-96 AKNAYTSTLNTDK
+96 AQNAHTSTLNTDK

-137 RAAIANDLERLKE
+137 RAAIANDLERLRE

-243 SLPEEVFIKPGD
+243 SLPEEVFIKPSD

-292 ALSKAYQNQESAT
+292 ALDKAYQNQKGAT
-305 KVSDLLDKIAHA
+305 KVSDLLDKIGHA

-360 DDLDALRS
+360 DDLDTLRS

-393 PNMYNPKTLE
+393 PNMYNPKMLE

-447 IPNLPVYL
+447 IPNLPIGL

-476 ERFNNEVDVEIETN
+476 ERFNNEVDVEIGTN

-497 NSSKESPIS
+497 NSSNQSPIS

-560 LSEAA
+560 LSEVA

-582 GLFLE
+582 GSFLK

-595 GVFLSLPNGVKIPLY
+595 GAFLSLPNGIKIPLY

-633 MSIVLNYS
+633 MSIALNYS

-711 NALHSD
+711 NALRSD

-738 FDQLENTITS
+738 FDQLENIITS

>member
-1 MAPLKPLTI
+1 
-10 AINLFWNTFSL
+10 
-21 FVKKINKDLIMRV
+21 MRV

-96 AKNAYTSTLNTDK
+96 AQNAYTSTLNTDK
-109 ALQEFSKTMEAFKTK
+109 ALQEFSKTMETFKTK

-137 RAAIANDLERLKE
+137 RTAIANDLERLRE

-243 SLPEEVFIKPGD
+243 SLPEEVFIKPSD

-276 YLQGVRPDG
+276 YLQGIRPDG

-292 ALSKAYQNQESAT
+292 ALDKAYQNKESAT
-305 KVSDLLDKIAHA
+305 KVSDLLDKIGHA

-368 SGKRVTEY
+368 SAKRVTEY

-393 PNMYNPKTLE
+393 PNMYNPRVLE

-435 NASRLD
+435 NANRLD
-441 DESLIK
+441 DTSAIK
-447 IPNLPVYL
+447 IPNLPIGL

-497 NSSKESPIS
+497 NSSNQSPIS
-506 LALSTLDQK
+506 FALSALDQK

-560 LSEAA
+560 LSEVAN
-565 KGSLENS
+565 GSLENS

-582 GLFLE
+582 GSFLE

-595 GVFLSLPNGVKIPLY
+595 GAFLSLPNGIKIPLY
-610 DPTTADIQASKP
+610 DPTSADIQASKP

-633 MSIVLNYS
+633 MSIALNYS

-672 DNLSVNLNE
+672 GNLSVNLNE

-738 FDQLENTITS
+738 FDQLENIITS

-791 KNGAHGKAFENIIR
+791 KNGTHGKAFENIIR

-820 TTGTDM
+820 TTGADM

>member
-1 MAPLKPLTI
+1 
-10 AINLFWNTFSL
+10 
-21 FVKKINKDLIMRV
+21 MRV

-96 AKNAYTSTLNTDK
+96 AQNAHTSTLNTDK
-109 ALQEFSKTMEAFKTK
+109 ALQEFSKTMETFKTK

-137 RAAIANDLERLKE
+137 RAAIANDLERLRE

-219 ITTNIKLLNQNKLH
+219 ITTNIKLFNQNKLH

-243 SLPEEVFIKPGD
+243 SLPEEVFIKPND

-292 ALSKAYQNQESAT
+292 ALDKAYQNKESAT
-305 KVSDLLDKIAHA
+305 KVSDLLDKIGHA

-387 SQVKAV
+387 SQVKAM

-441 DESLIK
+441 NTSAIK

-560 LSEAA
+560 LSEVA

-572 VFNMKLNDVN
+572 VFSMKLNDVN
-582 GLFLE
+582 GSFLK

-595 GVFLSLPNGVKIPLY
+595 GAFLSLPNGIKIPLY
-610 DPTTADIQASKP
+610 DPTSADIQASKP

-633 MSIVLNYS
+633 MSIALNYS

-738 FDQLENTITS
+738 FDQLENIITS

>member
-1 MAPLKPLTI
+1 
-10 AINLFWNTFSL
+10 
-21 FVKKINKDLIMRV
+21 MRV

-96 AKNAYTSTLNTDK
+96 AQNAYTSTLNTDK

-137 RAAIANDLERLKE
+137 RAAIANDLERLRE
-150 HMMNVANT
+150 HMINVANT

-292 ALSKAYQNQESAT
+292 ALSKAYQNKESAT

-368 SGKRVTEY
+368 SAKRVTEY

-393 PNMYNPKTLE
+393 PNMYNPKVLE

-427 DSVETLKI
+427 DKVETLKI
-435 NASRLD
+435 NASRLGD
-441 DESLIK
+441 TSAIK
-447 IPNLPVYL
+447 IPNLPINL
-455 DIPILLDVKNS
+455 DIPILLNVKNS

-552 GAANGSTK
+552 GVANGSTK

-582 GLFLE
+582 GSFLE
-587 AQMILDNN
+587 AQMNLDNN
-595 GVFLSLPNGVKIPLY
+595 GAFLSLPNGIKIPLY

-633 MSIVLNYS
+633 MSIALNYS
-641 NTDPA
+641 NTDPI

-657 KESKERFIELLKQAK
+657 KESKEQFIGLLKQAK

-738 FDQLENTITS
+738 FDQLENIITS